1 MKKSL
6 QFCLLSF
13 HILLAGCATTSRPEQ
28 NIDSSSGTRST
39 KQQKDDLS
47 STRSNRVSAPIC
59 NPVPAGQ
66 LERLESFEEDCYWYA
81 EGRKISSDY
90 SISCE
95 LSDLWASDGEQS
107 AMFTFGKAPENSCST
122 FSWDTPAISNWT
134 GASIVTADINNTTSR
149 PLSVFLRLQTGNNHD
164 AITTQEVI
172 LGAGENTNVY
182 FDLSHDMKDENG
194 NDIPSLIEENDIRC
208 ISFVF
213 RGINEGGTVFID
225 NVNLVR

>member
-1 MKKSL
+1 MKRFL
-6 QFCLLSF
+6 QFCLFSF
-13 HILLAGCATTSRPEQ
+13 LILLAGCASISSPDQGT
-28 NIDSSSGTRST
+28 DSGSYAKST
-39 KQQKDDLS
+39 QKQKDDFPSIKKDGL
-47 STRSNRVSAPIC
+47 TAPIC
-59 NPVPAGQ
+59 NPIPAGQ
-66 LERLESFEEDCYWYA
+66 IEILESFEEDCYWYA

-107 AMFTFGKAPENSCST
+107 AMFTFGRAPETSYST
-122 FSWDTPAISNWT
+122 FTCDTPAISNWT
-134 GASIVTADINNTTSR
+134 GAAIVTADINNTTSKS
-149 PLSVFLRLQTGNNHD
+149 LTVFLRLQTGNNHD

-213 RGINEGGTVFID
+213 KGINEGGTVFID